1 MSVVKLGTVP
11 HRVPDPTHPYTSG
24 AWTPVFDEYDADG
37 LEVIGEIPKDID
49 GIYVRNSENPAFGS
63 IGLYH
68 PFDGDGM
75 MGGARCRLLGD
86 DVYSRSEAAAGGS

>member
-75 MGGARCRLLGD
+75 IHTMF
-86 DVYSRSEAAAGGS
+86 VV